1 MQNKLF
7 VGSLTYSVNDNQLAD
22 LFAPFGTIVSAKVI
36 TDRDSGQSKGFGFVE
51 YENDDQ
57 AKAAIA
63 EMNGKEVDGRRLTVN
78 VAKPMGER
86 PARGNGNGNSF
97 RPTRS
102 RY

>member
-7 VGSLTYSVNDNQLAD
+7 VGSLAFSVTDEQLSE
-22 LFAPFGTIVSAKVI
+22 LFAEFGTVVSAKVI
-36 TDRDSGQSKGFGFVE
+36 TDRDSGNSKGFGFVE
-51 YENDDQ
+51 LENNDQ

-63 EMNGKEVDGRRLTVN
+63 ALNGKEVNGRQLN
-78 VAKPMGER
+78 VTIAKPMTDR
-86 PARGNGNGNSF
+86 PKSGGSF

>member
-7 VGSLTYSVNDNQLAD
+7 VGSLAYTVTDQELKD
-22 LFAPFGTIVSAKVI
+22 LFAPFGNVVSAKVI

-51 YENDDQ
+51 FEGSEE

-63 EMNGKEVDGRRLTVN
+63 ALNGKEVNGRQLTVN
-78 VAKPMGER
+78 VAKPMGDR
-86 PARGNGNGNSF
+86 PNRGGGH
-97 RPTRS
+97 TMRS